1 MHELLM
7 FNKRSTKV
15 HLGQWKPTSEEAVQ
29 RKVTLHLNYY
39 CCNIFVTVACWW
51 QCSKNDTH
59 IPFAVP
65 QLSKVHVPKN
75 KCAFLLASAQFA
87 GNGWCLLWFLWF
99 LRGMRRRLVKDAL
112 PWSSQETEMNLRK
125 STIGLPLLA
134 QCSNKS
140 CVRWANGKM
149 MHK

>member
-1 MHELLM
+1 M

-15 HLGQWKPTSEEAVQ
+15 HLGKWKPTSEEAVQ
-29 RKVTLHLNYY
+29 TKVTLHLHY
-39 CCNIFVTVACWW
+39 CCNIFVTEARWW
-51 QCSKNDTH
+51 QCSDNDTH

-65 QLSKVHVPKN
+65 QLSKVHPKN
-75 KCAFLLASAQFA
+75 KRAFLLASARLA
-87 GNGWCLLWFLWF
+87 GNGWRLLQFFWF
-99 LRGMRRRLVKDAL
+99 LRGMRRWLVKGTL
-112 PWSSQETEMNLRK
+112 PWSFHESELNLRK
-125 STIGLPLLA
+125 CTKGLPLLA